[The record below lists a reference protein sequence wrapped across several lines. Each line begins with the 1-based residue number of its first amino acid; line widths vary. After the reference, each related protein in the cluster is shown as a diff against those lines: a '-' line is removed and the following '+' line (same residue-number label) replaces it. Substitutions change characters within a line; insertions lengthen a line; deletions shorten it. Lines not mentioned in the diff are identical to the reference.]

1 MPFNLSHIPSKPVA
15 PIFKKRINLLIRNK
29 GSKRQPGAFISTCTY
44 YMQATSCQPICVDLF
59 NFQNQLQ
66 MKNTRPAF
74 INQMFRLIIFTIYL
88 KTCNCFKN
96 EVYASNKMV

>member
-15 PIFKKRINLLIRNK
+15 PIFKKRINLPIINK
-29 GSKRQPGAFISTCTY
+29 GSKRQPGAFNFTCTSY
-44 YMQATSCQPICVDLF
+44 LQVTTYQPIHANLF

-74 INQMFRLIIFTIYL
+74 INQMFRLIFL
-88 KTCNCFKN
+88 ETCNCFKN
-96 EVYASNKMV
+96 EVHTSKKMM

>member
-15 PIFKKRINLLIRNK
+15 PIFKKRINLLKTNK
-29 GSKRQPGAFISTCTY
+29 GSKRQPGAFNSTCTY
-44 YMQATSCQPICVDLF
+44 YMQVTTCQPICVELF

-74 INQMFRLIIFTIYL
+74 INQMFRLIFL
-88 KTCNCFKN
+88 ETCNCFKN
-96 EVYASNKMV
+96 KVYTSNKLV

>member
-15 PIFKKRINLLIRNK
+15 PIFKKRINLLIISK
-29 GSKRQPGAFISTCTY
+29 GSKRQPGAFNSTCTY
-44 YMQATSCQPICVDLF
+44 YIQVTTCQPICVELF

-74 INQMFRLIIFTIYL
+74 INQMFRLIFFTIFFRNL
-88 KTCNCFKN
+88 EMF
-96 EVYASNKMV
+96 